1 MSKSK
6 GNVVDPTDMIDAY
19 GADTVRLFC
28 LFAAPPERDF
38 DWTDS
43 GLEGAFRFIHRL
55 WRLGMELIPQLPSLS
70 AGEARAV
77 DAALPK
83 AGELR
88 YKEHAT
94 IKKVG
99 EDIAGRFQFNTAI
112 AAVMELV
119 NLIYQNKDALL
130 EDGGGRRVLSS
141 ALSTALT
148 LLFPIAPHLCEELS
162 SRQGNGPPLVDRPW
176 PAYSEEALVR
186 ETITV
191 IVQVNGKLRGRLT
204 APAKESAEALQAA
217 ALADPHIQKHLEGLT
232 IRKVVVVPGKII
244 NVVAT

>member
-1 MSKSK
+1 
-6 GNVVDPTDMIDAY
+6 
-19 GADTVRLFC
+19 LFC

-43 GLEGAFRFIHRL
+43 GIEGAFRFINRL
-55 WRLGMELIPQLPSLS
+55 WRLGMELVPQLPPLF
-70 AGEARAV
+70 AGEARAA
-77 DAALPK
+77 DAVLPG
-83 AGELR
+83 ARELR

-99 EDIAGRFQFNTAI
+99 DDIAGRFQFNTAI

-119 NLIYQNKDALL
+119 NLMYQNKDTLL
-130 EDGGGRRVLSS
+130 EDEGGRRVLSS
-141 ALSTALT
+141 ALATTLI

-162 SRQGNGPPLVDRPW
+162 SRQGSGPPLVDRPW

-186 ETITV
+186 ESIIV
-191 IVQVNGKLRGRLT
+191 AVQVNGRLRGRLT
-204 APAKESAEALQAA
+204 AHAEESAEALQAA

-232 IRKVVVVPGKII
+232 IRKVVVVPGKIV
-244 NVVAT
+244 NVVAS